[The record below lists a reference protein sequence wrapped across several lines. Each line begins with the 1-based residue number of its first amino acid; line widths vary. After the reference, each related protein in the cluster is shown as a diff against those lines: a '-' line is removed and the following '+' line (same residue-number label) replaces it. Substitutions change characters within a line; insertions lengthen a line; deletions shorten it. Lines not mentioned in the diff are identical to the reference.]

1 MQLNFFLPRFKL
13 YDFADRNNADIT
25 RMIFRVANVPYEEV
39 LIDRDGEWQQL
50 QREMPLG
57 TLPVLEIDGHK
68 IGGTTAICR
77 QLAWRFG
84 LSGETAADDS
94 VVDML
99 ADFLHEAHISLKS
112 WINAIHNVNNSEQ
125 DVESLD
131 KMANHYV
138 NTRLGPV
145 LEKHLEKNG
154 TGFLVGGKIT
164 WADLMAISFFN
175 TLFDNGREDFI
186 SAFPLIKQHYQQI
199 APIVLPLKK
208 FNDELKEGALPIA
221 LSA

>member
-13 YDFADRNNADIT
+13 YDFADRSNADIT

-50 QREMPLG
+50 QR
-57 TLPVLEIDGHK
+57 
-68 IGGTTAICR
+68 
-77 QLAWRFG
+77 G

-94 VVDML
+94 IVDML

-154 TGFLVGGKIT
+154 TGFLVGGKMT
-164 WADLMAISFFN
+164 WADLMAVSFFN